1 MERTVDPMRLALL
14 NLWLV
19 WPLATT
25 LTFYSSSFRTSVK
38 QIDTYMI
45 PPITASVLFSTQP
58 TLTLTGSALSGTSPT
73 QCTMSRVP
81 AAWDLTQTQ
90 R

>member
-1 MERTVDPMRLALL
+1 
-14 NLWLV
+14 
-19 WPLATT
+19 
-25 LTFYSSSFRTSVK
+25 
-38 QIDTYMI
+38 MI